1 MYVQVDTIKNLS
13 HLNFTIKKLYYRKYS
28 ILRIFLYTLKT
39 MNQKLHRQ
47 LNFYIPLT
55 TYNRCTCQQLSQ
67 KAELVLCSISWLIWL
82 RGWRCKLVQELAIHC
97 KSCCLLPVPD
107 SHLTIQLYF
116 LLLENSMFVC

>member
-1 MYVQVDTIKNLS
+1 MVNLIQSLLSFPNTSQKKTADKFFIGENLTLDTIFCSLEVSRLIAYVCSSRHHNLS
-13 HLNFTIKKLYYRKYS
+13 HLNFTIKELYYRKYS

-67 KAELVLCSISWLIWL
+67 KAELVLCSINSLIW
-82 RGWRCKLVQELAIHC
+82 
-97 KSCCLLPVPD
+97 
-107 SHLTIQLYF
+107 
-116 LLLENSMFVC
+116 